1 MTKNTGKDTSDVG
14 FIYEFDKL
22 RNIILPKKL
31 DADVAKKRPIFIAFI
46 WYEVT
51 DEVEKTVFTTQN
63 QWVAAQDAVNDI
75 DVKEWNIDWIE
86 LIEMR
91 SDEFDLSGN
100 ILWPLALDMDDSESI
115 LECEILLNMREKL
128 IIPKFEWDWDKSA

>member
-1 MTKNTGKDTSDVG
+1 MAINAGKDTSDVG

-22 RNIILPKKL
+22 RNIILSKKF

-75 DVKEWNIDWIE
+75 DVKEWNIDWTE

-100 ILWPLALDMDDSESI
+100 I
-115 LECEILLNMREKL
+115 
-128 IIPKFEWDWDKSA
+128 